1 MTLIYVNFLLII
13 LVSLNVIMTVNHRI
27 DKIDIK
33 GKIKNI
39 YIYFPRHHVNAIL
52 LERQRSDGIHPP
64 PI

>member
-39 YIYFPRHHVNAIL
+39 YIFPRHHVNAIL